1 VKDRSEL
8 RLHCVARPQRAKTL
22 RHALGAFLTA
32 LDINA
37 EIAVDVLTAVGE
49 ALANVIEHAYE
60 DAGRAL
66 PGEIELVAQAG
77 DPPGT
82 LCIDVFD
89 RGRFIQPRVRP
100 GRGFG
105 LRIVRAIARDV
116 SIDASDVGT
125 HVRMLFD
132 AASGPGSKHHPSGGV
147 QTKSL

>member
-1 VKDRSEL
+1 MKHRSEL
-8 RLHCVARPQRAKTL
+8 RLRCLARPQRAKTL

-32 LDINA
+32 LDVNA

-49 ALANVIEHAYE
+49 ALANVIEHAY
-60 DAGRAL
+60 DAGRPF
-66 PGEIELVAQAG
+66 PGEIELVARAG

-89 RGRFIQPRVRP
+89 RGRFIQPRARP

-116 SIDASDVGT
+116 SIDASDIGT

-132 AASGPGSKHHPSGGV
+132 AGSVPSSKHRPSG
-147 QTKSL
+147 TLRTELL

>member
-8 RLHCVARPQRAKTL
+8 RLVSVARPQRAKTL

-49 ALANVIEHAYE
+49 ALANVVEHAYDGE
-60 DAGRAL
+60 SKRF
-66 PGEIELVAQAG
+66 PGEVELVAQAG
-77 DPPGT
+77 NPPGT
-82 LCIDVFD
+82 LCVDVFD
-89 RGRFIQPRVRP
+89 RGRFIKRRARP

-116 SIDASDVGT
+116 SIEASDVGT

-132 AASGPGSKHHPSGGV
+132 GVSAPDSKTRPSG
-147 QTKSL
+147 TLRTDFW